1 MLFDVIVI
9 GGGLSGLIAAW
20 RACLSGLK
28 TKIITK
34 GWGTTYWNTGCIDI
48 LGYKPPDLTN
58 RVSSPAN
65 YLEEFI
71 ESFPNHP
78 YALVGQEVLKKA
90 IFSFMSLCEESGYPF
105 YGSIDTNL
113 LLPTALGSVRP
124 TCLAPMSMIAGDMS
138 KPSPTLIVG
147 FSQFLDFFPGLVAD
161 NLNAQ
166 GIYARDISL
175 DLKILRTRKFL
186 SGMVLARL
194 FDEPEFRQEVIDSL
208 KPKLGSIDRIGF
220 PAVLGL
226 VHTIEVLQHLETSL
240 GVKVFE
246 IPGLPPSVPG
256 IRLHNMLVSEIER
269 HHGSIYNG
277 MSVSNV
283 SSDNPI
289 ITTIWSDSATRQIPH
304 TARNYVLATGGILG
318 GGITTDEN
326 GYAQEMVFDLPIKVP
341 QIQSHWFLDQFLS
354 HASHPV
360 HTIGLRV
367 DDELQP
373 IDDKDQISYLNLYAA
388 GNVIGNCD
396 PIRERSL
403 EGIALATGFK
413 IGASLSQR
421 SMP

>member
-1 MLFDVIVI
+1 
-9 GGGLSGLIAAW
+9 
-20 RACLSGLK
+20 
-28 TKIITK
+28 
-34 GWGTTYWNTGCIDI
+34 
-48 LGYKPPDLTN
+48 
-58 RVSSPAN
+58 
-65 YLEEFI
+65 
-71 ESFPNHP
+71 
-78 YALVGQEVLKKA
+78 
-90 IFSFMSLCEESGYPF
+90 
-105 YGSIDTNL
+105 
-113 LLPTALGSVRP
+113 
-124 TCLAPMSMIAGDMS
+124 
-138 KPSPTLIVG
+138 
-147 FSQFLDFFPGLVAD
+147 
-161 NLNAQ
+161 
-166 GIYARDISL
+166 
-175 DLKILRTRKFL
+175 
-186 SGMVLARL
+186 
-194 FDEPEFRQEVIDSL
+194 
-208 KPKLGSIDRIGF
+208 
-220 PAVLGL
+220 
-226 VHTIEVLQHLETSL
+226 
-240 GVKVFE
+240 
-246 IPGLPPSVPG
+246 
-256 IRLHNMLVSEIER
+256 MLVSEIER

-318 GGITTDEN
+318 GGITTGEN